1 MTLSNRS
8 IVVFAFDGYQELEFW
23 YPVLRARE
31 EGAEVKVVGPGD
43 GPCESHLGYPILG
56 DTVPDEVVSEDVD
69 ALVVP
74 GTVTG
79 RPAASDEQVTLLR
92 RLRAAEV
99 PIFASGSGAHLV
111 RELVLDVDPDRVA
124 VDADALPPC
133 SPGCGPSWPAEPR
146 SPTSKE
152 RSSCRSS
159 VPCSV
164 TSRPRSRAASS
175 PTSTCSTATPGPSW
189 TTGPCST
196 TPPPSS
202 GSAIR
207 SSPA

>member
-56 DTVPDEVVSEDVD
+56 DTVPGEVVSEDVD

-79 RPAASDEQVTLLR
+79 RPAASDEQVALLR

-124 VDADALPPC
+124 VDADALP
-133 SPGCGPSWPAEPR
+133 SLFTRLRTELAG
-146 SPTSKE
+146 
-152 RSSCRSS
+152 
-159 VPCSV
+159 
-164 TSRPRSRAASS
+164 
-175 PTSTCSTATPGPSW
+175 
-189 TTGPCST
+189 
-196 TPPPSS
+196 
-202 GSAIR
+202 
-207 SSPA
+207 